1 MRLLLTAIFLL
12 TANGAVAKG
21 EGRYVVTSVDEHRA
35 WVLTDTKTGKFR
47 VCRLSRVEDR
57 LLSCFPWFDGV
68 DGRALPF
75 DLFLEPQEPWKYT
88 DK

>member
-1 MRLLLTAIFLL
+1 MRLLFTAIFLI

-21 EGRYVVTSVDEHRA
+21 EGRYVVTSVNDRVS

-47 VCRLSRVEDR
+47 VCTNDDLEYRLV
-57 LLSCFPWFDGV
+57 CFPWFDGV
-68 DGRALPF
+68 DGSVQPLRLTR
-75 DLFLEPQEPWKYT
+75 DPQEPWKYI

>member
-21 EGRYVVTSVDEHRA
+21 EGRYVVTSVDEHRS

-47 VCRLSRVEDR
+47 VCRIDNLDSR
-57 LLSCFPWFDGV
+57 LTCHSWFDGV
-68 DGRALPF
+68 DGKEQP
-75 DLFLEPQEPWKYT
+75 LEIWNDPQEPWKYIN
-88 DK
+88 K

>member
-47 VCRLSRVEDR
+47 VCRIDYIGKR
-57 LLSCFPWFDGV
+57 LTCHPWFDGV
-68 DGRALPF
+68 DGREQPF
-75 DLFLEPQEPWKYT
+75 RFFGEQEGPWKYIN
-88 DK
+88 K